1 MQMCS
6 RCHKRMAVVFVT
18 KVENN
23 EKTSQGLCLK
33 CAKEVG
39 VPLEN
44 FMGNIDLKKIKS
56 YAVSRFKLNSEIHG
70 MQHWERVK
78 RNGLMLA
85 QFDPQVNKRVVVLFA
100 YLHDCERE
108 DDFEDEEHGIRSA
121 EKLYDISETLL
132 ADLSEEEFDL
142 LYTADGEDLLYP
154 HGQSQSGS
162 AC

>member
-1 MQMCS
+1 M
-6 RCHKRMAVVFVT
+6 
-18 KVENN
+18 
-23 EKTSQGLCLK
+23 KT
-33 CAKEVG
+33 
-39 VPLEN
+39 EN

-108 DDFEDEEHGIRSA
+108 DDFEDEEHGLRSA

-132 ADLSEEEFDL
+132 AD
-142 LYTADGEDLLYP
+142 
-154 HGQSQSGS
+154 
-162 AC
+162 